1 MVEEAGVRA
10 FELAEEALARFD
22 GEAAAG
28 HLSVAVREL
37 TAAGDNRRAAM
48 ACARLGGLFSDFMGN
63 NTAARAWFVRA
74 TRLIEDE
81 PACLEQGW
89 VAVASLGCDV
99 SDPEVLLANATLAL
113 DRARRFGDVNLET
126 KALADAGLA
135 HVQAGRVEEGMA
147 LLAEA
152 MALAT
157 GAADHDEAAGKSV
170 CSFLTACYFACDFER
185 AATWA
190 DVLRR
195 RGLLGQA
202 AGVPILV
209 GNHCDAVQATLL
221 CELGLWGEAER
232 LLLRAIDEFEAV
244 MGVPSWHPAIALAEL
259 RIRQGRLTDAE
270 QLLLGKEG
278 RFQAL
283 LPAARL
289 HLARGDTELAR
300 ATAERGLRT
309 IGDDRLRAV
318 ELLSLLVDVELAAGD
333 TDAAS
338 QRCAE
343 LAERSKGVEVPALSA
358 RIAMTRA
365 HALAASGAT
374 GDAIAAVESALDALP
389 ETRLPLVQ
397 ATLLAELAHLHDAAG
412 DAVAARVEAARAAAA
427 FGALDVVVPPAAAA
441 LISRLQAPW
450 PSPSTAA
457 PAAAGVGT
465 GAGGVTLATLIADG
479 RGWTIAVGD
488 IRARIPRSKGMSYL
502 AELVRNPGVERH
514 ALDLVDGVE
523 GAGAEGVDRRRLGD
537 AGPMLDGRARIA
549 YRHRIEELR
558 AEVEEA
564 LAAGALEKAE
574 ALEDELD
581 KLVAELGR
589 AFGLGGR
596 ERAASSAAEKARLNV
611 TRALR
616 TAVERVMALAP
627 EAGDVLD
634 RGLRTG
640 TYCCFAPKPGE
651 PIRWTIQA

>member
-1 MVEEAGVRA
+1 MKDEAGVRA

-28 HLSVAVREL
+28 HLSVAIREL
-37 TAAGDNRRAAM
+37 TAVGDNRRAAM
-48 ACARLGGLFSDFMGN
+48 ACARLGGLFSDFLGN

-74 TRLIEDE
+74 GRLIEDE
-81 PACLEQGW
+81 PPCLEQGW

-99 SDPEVLLANATLAL
+99 GDPDVLLANASLAL

-135 HVQAGRVEEGMA
+135 HVQAGRVEEGMG
-147 LLAEA
+147 LLDEA
-152 MALAT
+152 MALAC

-170 CSFLTACYFACDFER
+170 CSFLTACYFACDFDR
-185 AATWA
+185 AATWV

-195 RGLLGQA
+195 RGLLGHE

-232 LLLRAIDEFEAV
+232 VLARAIDEFERA
-244 MGVPSWHPAIALAEL
+244 MGIPSWHPAIALAEL

-289 HLARGDTELAR
+289 HLARGDAELAR
-300 ATAERGLRT
+300 ATAERGLRA
-309 IGDDRLRAV
+309 IGNDRLRAV
-318 ELLSLLVDVELAAGD
+318 ELLSLLVDTELLAGD
-333 TDAAS
+333 TDAAAR
-338 QRCAE
+338 RCAD
-343 LAERSKGVEVPALSA
+343 LAERSKGVEVPVLSA
-358 RIAMTRA
+358 RIAATRA
-365 HALAASGAT
+365 RALAASGAT
-374 GDAIAAVESALDALP
+374 DEAIAIVESALDALP
-389 ETRLPLVQ
+389 ETRLPLLQ
-397 ATLLAELAHLHDAAG
+397 ATLLADLARLHDAAG

-427 FGALDVVVPPAAAA
+427 FGALDVVVPTADAA
-441 LISRLQAPW
+441 LLARLQTPA
-450 PSPSTAA
+450 ST
-457 PAAAGVGT
+457 T
-465 GAGGVTLATLIADG
+465 TRLATLAADG
-479 RGWTIAVGD
+479 TGWTVAFGD
-488 IRARIPRSKGMSYL
+488 ARARIPGSKGMSYL
-502 AELVRNPGVERH
+502 AELVRNPGAERH
-514 ALDLVDGVE
+514 ALALVDGVE
-523 GAGAEGVDRRRLGD
+523 GVSAEGLDRRRLGD
-537 AGPMLDGRARIA
+537 AGPMLDGQARTA
-549 YRHRIEELR
+549 YRRRIEDLR
-558 AEVEEA
+558 TEVDDA
-564 LAAGALEKAE
+564 LEAGAIERAE
-574 ALEDELD
+574 ALQDELD
-581 KLVAELGR
+581 GLVAELAR

-616 TAVERVMALAP
+616 TAVARVQALAP

-640 TYCCFAPKPGE
+640 AYCAFEPKPDE
-651 PIRWTIQA
+651 PVHWIVHP